1 MSNNSPQDNIQEKK
15 LFVIKHDEQATQAAL
30 FAGNKLIQYFI
41 ETENKRSLIGNIY
54 LGKVRR
60 VVPNMQAVFVDIGLQ
75 ETALLAARDVVP
87 KTQQHSEEALA
98 DFFEGQK
105 VWVQVR
111 KDALPTK
118 AGLNTKGVRV
128 TTELSLETNNLVF
141 FPNSSHISVS
151 KKVVDNKQRQILK
164 SALKH
169 YVDANAITGGFI
181 IRTVV
186 DEFNDDVWLQ
196 DALVVWQQWQQVKQ
210 AQQKATKVGLVS
222 SSSNLIDQLVSVAN
236 KENVHSLQGVASAA
250 MYFDS
255 SKVSY
260 DVCADEKLQNQ
271 LTDLNLTNQL
281 NKALAAVVEIPSGGS
296 ISFDATEALTVIDVN
311 MGSAVNAGGDA
322 YEINVNA
329 AKLIAGQ
336 LLLRNIGGMVIIDF
350 IRMANKKQRNQVVN
364 LMQDLLETDSM
375 KTHIYGFTR
384 LGLFELTRER
394 VGLCLNE
401 LMSAKLEC

>member
-1 MSNNSPQDNIQEKK
+1 MSGNSFQNSVQDKK
-15 LFVIKHDEQATQAAL
+15 LFVIEHNEKVTRAAL
-30 FAGNKLIQYFI
+30 FAGEKLVQYFQ
-41 ETENKRSLIGNIY
+41 ETPEKRSLVGNIY

-60 VVPNMQAVFVDIGLQ
+60 VVPNMQAIFVDIGLQ
-75 ETALLAARDVVP
+75 EIALLAARDVMP
-87 KTQQHSEEALA
+87 KIQKNSEEALA

-118 AGLNTKGVRV
+118 AGLNTKGARV

-169 YVDANAITGGFI
+169 YVDANAISGGFI

-255 SKVSY
+255 SKASY
-260 DVCADEKLQNQ
+260 AVCANEKIQNQ
-271 LTDLNLTNQL
+271 LTSLNFTDQL
-281 NKALAAVVEIPSGGS
+281 STAVAAVVKIPSGGS
-296 ISFDATEALTVIDVN
+296 ITFDATEALTVIDVN
-311 MGSAVNAGGDA
+311 MGNAVNTGGDI
-322 YEINVNA
+322 YEVNLNA
-329 AKLIAGQ
+329 AELIVDQ

-350 IRMANKKQRNQVVN
+350 IRMPNNKQRNQLVN
-364 LMQDLLETDSM
+364 LMQNLLETDSV
-375 KTHIYGFTR
+375 KTQVYGFTR

-394 VGLCLNE
+394 VGLSLNE